1 MMAAAIRLAGVEG
14 SLPGFAPGG
23 NHV

>member
-1 MMAAAIRLAGVEG
+1 MMAAAIRFAGVEG